1 MKHYIDEN
9 GQVFAY
15 EEDGSQDHL
24 IGNKTL
30 LPEEQVESAQTAWFS
45 RYVNNMEYDQARRL
59 HYPSIGDQ
67 LDALWHAMDSGQ
79 LPKIQNFYEPIQLVK
94 QQFPKNII

>member
-24 IGNKTL
+24 IGSKTL
-30 LPEEQVESAQTAWFS
+30 IPKEQVESANAAW
-45 RYVNNMEYDQARRL
+45 YLQYLNNMPYTEARKL
-59 HYPSIGDQ
+59 HYPPIGDQ
-67 LDALWHAMDSGQ
+67 LDALWHAMDSGK
-79 LPKIQNFYEPIQLVK
+79 LPKVDGFYDLLAAVK
-94 QQFPKNII
+94 QNYPK